1 MANKNYTNYSKPQKE
16 KPVESAVPEMEST
29 VDEKVVPDNSQERL
43 PGSPEPVIGTVANCV
58 KLNIRE
64 EANKES
70 EILCVINKGEKVE
83 IIEEESTDDFYA
95 VCYGKDKSVS
105 VYGFCM
111 KDYIKLD
118 K

>member
-1 MANKNYTNYSKPQKE
+1 MANKNYTNYSKPKKE
-16 KPVESAVPEMEST
+16 KPVEAVVPEAEST
-29 VDEKVVPDNSQERL
+29 VDEKVVTDDSQERL
-43 PGSPEPVIGTVANCV
+43 PGSPDPVIGVVDNCV

-95 VCYGKDKSVS
+95 VRYNNGKSIC
-105 VYGFCM
+105 GFCM
-111 KDYIKLD
+111 KDYIKLN